1 LSTVAHPSAE
11 STRAAA
17 TRVAAALR
25 TETGLARLAL
35 GVGALHVVD
44 DNFLQPEAGT
54 SAADHLWGGLVQV
67 GLFVLFAWAYPRLRA
82 GVRATLAIFVGI
94 FMATMGIEAVNYMRE
109 SSLSGDDYTGLLTIP
124 AGLFL
129 AGIGF
134 ATLWRTRKNGNAIR
148 RYVRRALLAVGL
160 LLGAFFISYPL
171 SESYV
176 VTHTGRAFVPP
187 VTLGTAY
194 EDVSFTTGDGL
205 RLQGWYV
212 PSKNGAVVISFP
224 GRKGPQKPAR
234 MLSRHGY
241 GVLLFDRRGEGESEG
256 DPNLLGWQGTRDIEA
271 AVAYLKTRPEVDAER
286 IGGLGLSVGGEM
298 MLQEA
303 AETDGL
309 KAVVSEGAGVRS
321 VREAVQVNG
330 AEKLIFSWLFG
341 VTTIGTTVFTSNL
354 PPRSLTDLSG
364 EITEPTLFIHATPG
378 GGGETLTEEYY
389 EAAKGPKEYWAAPG
403 GHTGAIDAAPEE
415 YERRVVGFFD
425 RTIGDRR

>member
-1 LSTVAHPSAE
+1 
-11 STRAAA
+11 
-17 TRVAAALR
+17 
-25 TETGLARLAL
+25 
-35 GVGALHVVD
+35 
-44 DNFLQPEAGT
+44 
-54 SAADHLWGGLVQV
+54 
-67 GLFVLFAWAYPRLRA
+67 
-82 GVRATLAIFVGI
+82 
-94 FMATMGIEAVNYMRE
+94 MGIEAVNYMRE

-124 AGLFL
+124 AGLL
-129 AGIGF
+129 LVGIGF
-134 ATLWRTRKNGNAIR
+134 MTLWKTRKDGRPIR

-160 LLGAFFISYPL
+160 LLGALFISYPL

-194 EDVSFTTGDGL
+194 QDVSFTTGDGL
-205 RLQGWYV
+205 RLVGWYV

-234 MLSRHGY
+234 MLARHGY

-321 VREAVQVNG
+321 VREAVHVNG
-330 AEKLIFSWLFG
+330 AEKVIFSWLFG
-341 VTTIGTTVFTSNL
+341 ITTIGTTVFTSNL
-354 PPRSLTDLSG
+354 PPPSLTDLSA
-364 EITEPTLFIHATPG
+364 EITEPALFIHATPG
-378 GGGETLTEEYY
+378 GGGETLTKEFY

-425 RTIGDRR
+425 RWLGSEQG

>member
-1 LSTVAHPSAE
+1 MSTVAHPSAE
-11 STRAAA
+11 SNRAAA
-17 TRVAAALR
+17 ARAAAALL
-25 TETGLARLAL
+25 TETGLARIAL
-35 GVGALHVVD
+35 GVGALHMVD
-44 DNFLQPEAGT
+44 DNFLQPESGT
-54 SAADHLWGGLVQV
+54 SAGDHLWGGLVQV
-67 GLFVLFAWAYPRLRA
+67 ALFVLFAWTYPRLRA
-82 GVRATLAIFVGI
+82 GVRATLAILVGI
-94 FMATMGIEAVNYMRE
+94 FTATMGIEAVNYLRE

-124 AGLFL
+124 AGLL
-129 AGIGF
+129 LVGIGF
-134 ATLWRTRKNGNAIR
+134 VTLWRTRKDGKPIR

-160 LLGAFFISYPL
+160 LLSGFFIVYPL

-205 RLQGWYV
+205 RLVGWYV
-212 PSKNGAVVISFP
+212 PSKNGAVIIAFP

-234 MLSRHGY
+234 MLARHGY
-241 GVLLFDRRGEGESEG
+241 GVLLFDRRGEGESHG

-309 KAVVSEGAGVRS
+309 KAVVSEGAGIRS
-321 VREAVQVNG
+321 VREAVGVDG
-330 AEKLIFSWLFG
+330 PEKAIYSWLFG
-341 VTTIGTTVFTSNL
+341 LTTIGTVVFTSNL
-354 PPRSLTDLSG
+354 PPRSLTDLSA
-364 EITEPTLFIHATPG
+364 EITEPVLFIHATPG
-378 GGGETLTEEYY
+378 GGGETLTEKFY

-403 GHTGAIDAAPEE
+403 GHTGAIDAAPRE

-425 RTIGDRR
+425 RTLLDN

>member
-1 LSTVAHPSAE
+1 MSAVARPSAE
-11 STRAAA
+11 SRRAAA

-25 TETGLARLAL
+25 TETGLARVAL
-35 GVGALHVVD
+35 GVGALHTVD
-44 DNFLQPEAGT
+44 DNFLQPETGMSAG
-54 SAADHLWGGLVQV
+54 DHLWGGLVQV

-94 FMATMGIEAVNYMRE
+94 FTITMGFEAVNYLRE

-124 AGLFL
+124 AGLL
-129 AGIGF
+129 LVAIGF
-134 ATLWRTRKNGNAIR
+134 VTLWRTRKNGKPIR

-160 LLGAFFISYPL
+160 LLGVLFISYPL

-187 VTLGTAY
+187 VALGTAY

-205 RLQGWYV
+205 RLMGWYV
-212 PSKNGAVVISFP
+212 PPKNGAVVISFP

-234 MLSRHGY
+234 MLARHGY

-330 AEKLIFSWLFG
+330 ADKVIFSWLFG

-354 PPRSLTDLSG
+354 PPRSLTDLSA
-364 EITEPTLFIHATPG
+364 EITEPALFIHATPG
-378 GGGETLTEEYY
+378 GGGETLTKEFY

>member
-1 LSTVAHPSAE
+1 MSTVAHPSAE
-11 STRAAA
+11 SSRAAA

-25 TETGLARLAL
+25 TETGLARVAL

-54 SAADHLWGGLVQV
+54 SAGDHLWGGIVQV
-67 GLFVLFAWAYPRLRA
+67 ALFVLFAWAYPRLRA

-109 SSLSGDDYTGLLTIP
+109 SNLSGDDYTGLLTIP
-124 AGLFL
+124 AGLL
-129 AGIGF
+129 LVGIGF
-134 ATLWRTRKNGNAIR
+134 VTLWRTRKNGKPIR

-205 RLQGWYV
+205 RLVGWYV

-234 MLSRHGY
+234 MLARHGY

-271 AVAYLKTRPEVDAER
+271 AVAYLKTRPEVDDDR

-330 AEKLIFSWLFG
+330 AEKVIFSWLFG

-354 PPRSLTDLSG
+354 PPRSLTDLSA
-364 EITEPTLFIHATPG
+364 EITEPALFIHATPG

-403 GHTGAIDAAPEE
+403 GHTGAIDAAPSE

-425 RTIGDRR
+425 RTLLDN